1 MAEALQR
8 SLAPELPIDI
18 PPYPAATSEQ
28 PRGES
33 AFARAFA
40 IVPERSKAFRYL
52 LLLRFTLINLVAFAL
67 LGAAY
72 LQGWIGAVFGTDTTY
87 LCHLI
92 AGVFVVGLVL
102 CTIRIVQTSRD
113 LNAAKEFNVF
123 EPMPSRALSY
133 VTAIHGRGADSRMIS
148 AQNLRSRLA
157 QRIAPVRQ
165 IANSLVVLGL
175 IGTVIGFIISLSGV
189 KPDTASDVAAI
200 SPMVATLIY
209 GMSVALYTTL
219 VGAILNIWLM
229 INYRIV
235 ATGTALLASTIIEL
249 GETHAGT

>member
-18 PPYPAATSEQ
+18 PPCPAEATEK
-28 PRGES
+28 PRVASFLEH
-33 AFARAFA
+33 AFA
-40 IVPERSKAFRYL
+40 IVPERSQAFRYL
-52 LLLRFTLINLVAFAL
+52 LLLRFTLINIVAFAL

-72 LQGWIGAVFGTDTTY
+72 LQGWIGLVFNTDTTY

-92 AGVFVVGLVL
+92 AGVFFVGLAL

-113 LNAAKEFNVF
+113 LNAAKEFKVF
-123 EPMPSRALSY
+123 DPTPSRALSY
-133 VTAIHGRGADSRMIS
+133 VTAIHGRIADSRMIS

-157 QRIAPVRQ
+157 QRIASIRQ
-165 IANSLVVLGL
+165 IANTLVVLGL
-175 IGTVIGFIISLSGV
+175 LGTVIGFIISLSGV
-189 KPDTASDVAAI
+189 KPDAASDVAAI

-229 INYRIV
+229 VNYRIL
-235 ATGTALLASTIIEL
+235 ATGTSLLASTIIEL